1 MRFVFLALA
10 LGCDTAA
17 MSSPGMDADLGSD
30 AGASD
35 AGADTGTDAGPPAF
49 VAVYDVLHARNCI
62 YPCHDRTAYGGMSLS
77 PFDGNPVRHPDDDLE
92 LAYDALMAPRATS
105 MFCAGEVRIV
115 PGDPEASLLVR
126 KVATDGPA
134 PCGERMP
141 AGTFPRMPAEDVEVL
156 RAWIAGGAVL

>member
-1 MRFVFLALA
+1 MRFVFLAFA

-17 MSSPGMDADLGSD
+17 MQSPGLDADLGSD
-30 AGASD
+30 AGALD
-35 AGADTGTDAGPPAF
+35 AGADSGLDAGPPPF

-92 LAYDALMAPRATS
+92 LAYRALMAPRATS
-105 MFCAGEVRIV
+105 MLCVGEVRIV
-115 PGDPEASLLVR
+115 PGDPDASLLVR
-126 KVATDGPA
+126 KVADGPA

-156 RAWIAGGAVL
+156 RAWIASGAIL